1 MKPSRFASVRAAKYA
16 GKNTFSIYANIPD
29 IEAMFDEITEDIQ
42 AAARPAAQAMAQVLY
57 EAVRVNVAALGQHT
71 GNLYNSIYQAFS
83 PENSGPGKATYH
95 ISWRTSGSGTR
106 APHGHLIEFG
116 HFQKYKA
123 YIGKDGNWYTNKR
136 APLPT
141 PIQIAAR
148 PFIRPAS
155 SHFPQALDAGEKV
168 LLAAANGVTA

>member
-1 MKPSRFASVRAAKYA
+1 MKPSRQSSVRRAKYA
-16 GKNTFSIYANIPD
+16 GKNTFSIYANLPD

-42 AAARPAAQAMAQVLY
+42 NAARPAAQAMAQVLY
-57 EAVRVNVAALGQHT
+57 EAVRVNVAALGRKT
-71 GNLYNSIYQAFS
+71 GNLYESIYQAYS

-95 ISWRTSGSGTR
+95 ISWRTGGSGVR

-116 HFQKYKA
+116 HIQKYKA
-123 YIGKDGNWYTNKR
+123 YIGKDGNWYTNKN

-141 PIQIAAR
+141 PVQIAAR

-155 SHFPQALDAGEKV
+155 AHFPEAVAAGEKV
-168 LLAAANGVTA
+168 LLAAANGSAA